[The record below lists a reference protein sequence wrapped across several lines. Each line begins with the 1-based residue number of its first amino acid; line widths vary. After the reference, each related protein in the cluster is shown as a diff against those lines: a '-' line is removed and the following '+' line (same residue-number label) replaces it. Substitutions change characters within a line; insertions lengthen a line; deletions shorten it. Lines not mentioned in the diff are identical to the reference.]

1 MHNSSNTIEYSFLLR
16 KQYAWIKKFSM
27 VLSSI
32 QSFSDLD
39 GRSAVYS
46 TGLAKLSYAS
56 SLFLPVRSGKEGV
69 LHGEVL

>member
-1 MHNSSNTIEYSFLLR
+1 MD
-16 KQYAWIKKFSM
+16 KKFSM